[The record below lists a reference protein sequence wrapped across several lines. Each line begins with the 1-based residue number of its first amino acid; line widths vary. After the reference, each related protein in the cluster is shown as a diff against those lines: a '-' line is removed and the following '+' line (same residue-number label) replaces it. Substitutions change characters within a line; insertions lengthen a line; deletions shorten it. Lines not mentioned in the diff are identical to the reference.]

1 MKYTVNDLNDIN
13 ELVIFSKSS
22 LGNFYFET
30 FVGDLNVELTPD
42 VNLYMQFELIHSTQI
57 VEPHCTL
64 IDISSTDYSVEPTNP
79 DLLSLYFDSS
89 RSKDGAVVACLL
101 IDPHGN

>member
-42 VNLYMQFELIHSTQI
+42 VNLYMQFELIHST
-57 VEPHCTL
+57 
-64 IDISSTDYSVEPTNP
+64 
-79 DLLSLYFDSS
+79 
-89 RSKDGAVVACLL
+89 
-101 IDPHGN
+101 